1 MDLNLLLKIC
11 ALIVLAGIAFKLL
24 KVFTSIIFFNHKYN
38 ISLFYTQYFSIY
50 SDYW

>member
-24 KVFTSIIFFNHKYN
+24 KVFTSIIFKVA
-38 ISLFYTQYFSIY
+38 LFVVVCLLVIKFFKFF
-50 SDYW
+50 

>member
-24 KVFTSIIFFNHKYN
+24 KVFTSIIFKVALFVVVYLSFLNSFN
-38 ISLFYTQYFSIY
+38 IF
-50 SDYW
+50 